1 MPSNIRNGVSF
12 LKWTARAYLNAK
24 EVLATKS
31 SISLIR
37 SSAPAKFS
45 NACQTNTR
53 IVFTYFC
60 STSFAHSFILRLTLR
75 FFFTYT
81 AETSELAIILSSFSF
96 ASSSILRMSSIV
108 RPSHSSIWQI
118 SWRIVRVKT
127 LISWDRMMFSMMVC
141 RPKYLKLRVKGAG
154 QIDLRILNRYLL
166 VAAHYRIYDGGEG
179 AIVLAVLYHSGARGP
194 MFRFWLW

>member
-1 MPSNIRNGVSF
+1 MI
-12 LKWTARAYLNAK
+12 YLSAK

-31 SISLIR
+31 SISLILP
-37 SSAPAKFS
+37 SAPAKFS

-60 STSFAHSFILRLTLR
+60 STSSAHSFILRLTTR
-75 FFFTYT
+75 CFAYT

-108 RPSHSSIWQI
+108 SPSHSSIWQI

-127 LISWDRMMFSMMVC
+127 LISCDRMMFSMMVC

-154 QIDLRILNRYLL
+154 QIDLRILNRHLL

-194 MFRFWLW
+194 MFRFWL